1 MITQISHDVETAGD
15 PAGLGLALAVAAE
28 LHPAV
33 TRAPEVASA
42 VPAPARRATAR
53 PAAPAPTTP
62 MPETRRRMRARSLRV
77 DWVP

>member
-1 MITQISHDVETAGD
+1 MNRQIAQISHTVATAGD

-42 VPAPARRATAR
+42 TRGTARRTTGAR
-53 PAAPAPTTP
+53 PH
-62 MPETRRRMRARSLRV
+62 RRTVRG
-77 DWVP
+77 

>member
-42 VPAPARRATAR
+42 VAAPARRAPAGR
-53 PAAPAPTTP
+53 P
-62 MPETRRRMRARSLRV
+62 RRRPVRG
-77 DWVP
+77 